1 MDDFIAGPTS
11 GTGEEGSGPW
21 GGGTPP
27 PVLLAAMGA
36 ALLIAVTLVA
46 FLVGSGG
53 SSGDSGRPL
62 AGSAAVGDRAARDTP
77 APGAAERVL
86 LTVSVEGGGSG
97 KVLIE
102 PRGATCAETCSH
114 EFTNGTRVTVSADPA
129 QGSHFEGFE
138 DACTGLDQC
147 SFFMDRERALIATF
161 EGRPTIPQCEDGK
174 DNDGDGLIDGRDPG
188 CDADNTEAPDNR
200 PKPLSDCNDGR
211 DNDGDG
217 LIDTA
222 QDPDCANGGNESGAG
237 STDTTP
243 APPPPPPPVGTT
255 PAAPPAPAPTT
266 PAPAGTPPGVSECR
280 DGRDNDGDGKV
291 DRPADPGCDAD
302 GTEAGG

>member
-11 GTGEEGSGPW
+11 GAHDEGTRPW
-21 GGGTPP
+21 GGGSPP

-46 FLVGSGG
+46 FLIGG
-53 SSGDSGRPL
+53 GGGGAGGRPVP
-62 AGSAAVGDRAARDTP
+62 AGNAGPDDPGAAGTP
-77 APGAAERVL
+77 AAGAAERVL

-102 PRGATCAETCSH
+102 PRGATCSETCSH
-114 EFTNGTRVTVSADPA
+114 EFETGTRVTISADA
-129 QGSHFEGFE
+129 ADGSRFEGWA
-138 DACTGLDQC
+138 DACTGLGRC
-147 SFFMDRERALIATF
+147 SFFMDRERSVTATF
-161 EGRPTIPQCEDGK
+161 EGKPTVPQCEDGR
-174 DNDGDGLIDGRDPG
+174 DNDGDGLIDANDPG

-200 PKPLSDCNDGR
+200 PQPVSDCNDGK

-222 QDPDCANGGNESGAG
+222 QDPDCASGNSESGA
-237 STDTTP
+237 TTTT
-243 APPPPPPPVGTT
+243 PPPPPPVTPPPAATTT
-255 PAAPPAPAPTT
+255 PVPPAT
-266 PAPAGTPPGVSECR
+266 PGVSECR

-302 GTEAGG
+302 ATEAGG